1 MDVKVL
7 SGGDQSIVQVRGQL
21 VEGLLGLFSD
31 LAVRGL
37 FKTGVLF
44 LDWLCGPVQRKVR
57 LPCRDVLRRVFVVF
71 ELGR

>member
-44 LDWLCGPVQRKVR
+44 LDWLRWPVQRKVR